1 MPRVSCRARPGA
13 PGRCRTFAGK
23 LVAHRTG
30 NGLSGVSS
38 VVTDPQGSVV
48 GTVHNTDWASGVVR
62 KRPDPF
68 GGARSSTS
76 VTSAGRGFLGAVHD
90 SNALVLLGARYFDP
104 AAGVFVSVDP
114 LLDPGN
120 PAQFNAYVY
129 AGNNPVT
136 WSDPSGLAWTGPVAD
151 GGDHRYVAKDKNATG
166 KPKTKQGTGSTRSS
180 GTTST
185 VISGV
190 TITSHTAFGA
200 CGQSYNPCASR
211 PWTAE
216 ERKFMSSA
224 IQGTLTV
231 IGLVPFVGEF
241 ADGLAALICLGE
253 GDTACAALSVV
264 AMVPGLG
271 WGAAVGKGVKIGDD
285 IVDATAAV
293 TSRSIFRHVA
303 PEELE
308 DIAANG
314 FRQGPNSLGGKWFAE
329 SADDA
334 AEWGSR
340 LNGGRGATVEVRTS
354 SDFLS
359 RVDRRDSLDGIGPA
373 RYVSPEQLFELNQ
386 FPRSVR

>member
-1 MPRVSCRARPGA
+1 MSATRWYS
-13 PGRCRTFAGK
+13 FAGK

-231 IGLVPFVGEF
+231 IGAVPVVGEF

-253 GDTACAALSVV
+253 GDMACAGLSV
-264 AMVPGLG
+264 ASMVPIVG
-271 WGAAVGKGVKIGDD
+271 WGAAVAKGVKIGDN
-285 IVDATAAV
+285 IIDAARTTAKAAPESLVFGTRAAARAGLPGDLAAV
-293 TSRSIFRHVA
+293 GNRF
-303 PEELE
+303 
-308 DIAANG
+308 
-314 FRQGPNSLGGKWFAE
+314 F
-329 SADDA
+329 
-334 AEWGSR
+334 
-340 LNGGRGATVEVRTS
+340 RGATSKSR
-354 SDFLS
+354 DFKATGLEGGGYRLEYFS
-359 RVDRRDSLDGIGPA
+359 PANNPGYGKLYVQEIDSAGDVIREFKNTMGPA
-373 RYVSPEQLFELNQ
+373 GLIETKWVHGEP
-386 FPRSVR
+386 